1 MSRSYHRNGIG
12 WLIASGVIA
21 VATIIGLVFLIINT
35 ANLFG
40 KDSYWFNLLK
50 DTALLTVITSV
61 AIYILRITVKLA
73 LSSLHLS
80 RDAKEREQLS
90 YFYLA
95 LIESKGITNQER
107 ISVINALFS
116 RSDTGLLK
124 GDSAPT
130 LPTGITDVIEKV
142 NNSECN

>member
-1 MSRSYHRNGIG
+1 M
-12 WLIASGVIA
+12 
-21 VATIIGLVFLIINT
+21 ATIIGLVFLIINT